1 MVEYLQVGAI
11 ASTHGIRGEVKVFPT
26 TDDPARFRSLK
37 QVILEG
43 RREKLTLEIEGV
55 KFFKQFVI
63 LKFKGYDDI
72 NQVEGYK
79 GCTLWV
85 HRKDA
90 VKLGKDENFIA
101 DLIGL
106 TVTTDE
112 GTVLGTL
119 SDVLQTGANDVY
131 VVETPEKKEL
141 LLPAIK
147 QCILEVNPEEG
158 RILVHLMEG
167 LLDL

>member
-1 MVEYLQVGAI
+1 M
-11 ASTHGIRGEVKVFPT
+11 
-26 TDDPARFRSLK
+26 
-37 QVILEG
+37 
-43 RREKLTLEIEGV
+43 
-55 KFFKQFVI
+55 
-63 LKFKGYDDI
+63 
-72 NQVEGYK
+72 
-79 GCTLWV
+79 
-85 HRKDA
+85 
-90 VKLGKDENFIA
+90 
-101 DLIGL
+101 
-106 TVTTDE
+106 
-112 GTVLGTL
+112 LGTL